1 MKDLDGEVMNIEVIS
16 KASDS
21 YPYDAERYFDKD
33 NFYPIDGDVIPM
45 VAANAAQNTG
55 NYFDQDNFY
64 PADGVKVDQEGTWT
78 DVEFSDANG
87 IKGFIKNVGGIYS
100 GAARTVKD
108 YLSPEE
114 RAERKNLRKLK
125 KEAKIDEI
133 KSRSDL
139 NKNVGKETESDKA
152 LAEALKT
159 SSSTTQSVDN
169 KPMSKTTKT
178 VLIVG
183 GIALVGGLIAFLV
196 LRKKK

>member
-1 MKDLDGEVMNIEVIS
+1 MSELDGEVKGCEVIS
-16 KASDS
+16 KASNS
-21 YPYDAERYFDKD
+21 FPYDAERYFDKD

-78 DVEFSDANG
+78 DVEFSDA
-87 IKGFIKNVGGIYS
+87 GGIFQN
-100 GAARTVKD
+100 VKD
-108 YLSPEE
+108 YFSKEE
-114 RAERKNLRKLK
+114 RSERKKLRKEK
-125 KEAKIDEI
+125 KAAKTDEI
-133 KSRSDL
+133 KSRAELNRALLQDKPSD
-139 NKNVGKETESDKA
+139 VA